1 MRTWSHSGG
10 IPNYELP
17 RTPPRWL
24 RQRLPDR
31 VSRRDGSDFVQQFDQ
46 EGGIEKTG
54 FHLREIRSRES
65 PVRLAAR
72 PAASARASALSDGRL
87 LANETDARRFLSFR
101 WIFIVAAWPGWISL
115 LVPTLWCQIKVMIGS
130 EEHVETPREGG
141 VR

>member
-72 PAASARASALSDGRL
+72 PA
-87 LANETDARRFLSFR
+87 F
-101 WIFIVAAWPGWISL
+101 ISL
-115 LVPTLWCQIKVMIGS
+115 DIHRSGVARLDKPSRSDPLVSDQGND
-130 EEHVETPREGG
+130 RQ
-141 VR
+141 